1 MNVATKVKSTVLNA
15 SASSIGTLLTLIV
28 VFLIM
33 LCVGS
38 PTDDY
43 RVCNQIVILVAI
55 CSYAGMLYHAFRLTD
70 SISFYLLVLLV
81 SFPFYFGKQ
90 FLVAFGLKPARIYI
104 SSAALTVSS
113 TWESS
118 FFYPSI
124 PLDSAAR
131 ILLVCQATLSR
142 LEAAGGPGEAFKVL
156 LCAS

>member
-1 MNVATKVKSTVLNA
+1 MNAMAKVKSTVLNA
-15 SASSIGTLLTLIV
+15 SACSIGTLLALIGT
-28 VFLIM
+28 FLVM
-33 LCVGS
+33 LLMGA

-43 RVCNQIVILVAI
+43 RVCNQIVILFAI
-55 CSYAGMLYHAFRLTD
+55 CSYAAMLYHAFRLTG

-90 FLVAFGLKPARIYI
+90 FLVAFGLKPVRIYI

-118 FFYPSI
+118 FFILLSL
-124 PLDSAAR
+124 LDSAAR
-131 ILLVCQATLSR
+131 ILLVCQAALSR
-142 LEAAGGPGEAFKVL
+142 LEGAGGASEMFKVV